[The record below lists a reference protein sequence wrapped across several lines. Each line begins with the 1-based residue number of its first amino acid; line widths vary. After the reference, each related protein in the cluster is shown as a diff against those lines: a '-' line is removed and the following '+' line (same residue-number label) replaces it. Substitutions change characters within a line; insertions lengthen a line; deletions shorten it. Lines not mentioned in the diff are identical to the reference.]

1 MSTSFLSTL
10 KLTAARKSR
19 AVPDVVKRRGK
30 LLQKLVEQRDLAA
43 ALSQGQ
49 HYAARRLRSVRDE
62 ATGSR
67 TVREVAVRVKPWFW
81 TGERGETL
89 LAIKYGSRQ
98 IELQKGK
105 SADDVGSVANLV
117 PTLDTVIAAV
127 RSGELDS
134 AIEAVSVKVREGFKN

>member
-1 MSTSFLSTL
+1 MSTGLLNSL
-10 KLTAARKSR
+10 KFTAAKKNR

-89 LAIKYGSRQ
+89 LAINYGSRA
-98 IELQKGK
+98 IEISKGK
-105 SADDVGSVANLV
+105 TAIDAGSAANLISV
-117 PTLDTVIAAV
+117 LDTVISAV
-127 RSGELDS
+127 KSGELDV
-134 AIEAVSVKVREGFKN
+134 AIEAASVRLREGFKK

>member
-1 MSTSFLSTL
+1 MSTGLLNSL
-10 KLTAARKSR
+10 KFTAAKKNR
-19 AVPDVVKRRGK
+19 AVPDVVKRRSK
-30 LLQKLVEQRDLAA
+30 LLLKLDEQRELAA

-49 HYAARRLRSVRDE
+49 HYAAKRLRSVRDE

-105 SADDVGSVANLV
+105 SAVDVGSVANLV

-134 AIEAVSVKVREGFKN
+134 AIEAVSVKVREGFKK

>member
-1 MSTSFLSTL
+1 MSTALLNSL
-10 KLTAARKSR
+10 KFTAAKKNR
-19 AVPDVVKRRGK
+19 AVPDVVRRRTK
-30 LLQKLVEQRDLAA
+30 LLQKLDEQRQLALA
-43 ALSQGQ
+43 SSQGQ
-49 HYAARRLRSVRDE
+49 HYAPTRLRAVRD
-62 ATGSR
+62 ADTGSR
-67 TVREVAVRVKPWFW
+67 IARAVPVRIKAWFW

-105 SADDVGSVANLV
+105 SAIDVGSVANLV

-134 AIEAVSVKVREGFKN
+134 AIEAVSAKVREGFKK